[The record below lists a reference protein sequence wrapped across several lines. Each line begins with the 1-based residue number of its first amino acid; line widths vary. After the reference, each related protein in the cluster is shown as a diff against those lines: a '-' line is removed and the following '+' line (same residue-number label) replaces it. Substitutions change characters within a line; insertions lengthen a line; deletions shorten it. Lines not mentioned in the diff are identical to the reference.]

1 MRRRSFLQGSTI
13 LLLGQGL
20 LACGAKNQQT
30 LSVELLKGSIPGQVV
45 DKFQQTLQSQI
56 GLNFVPLEQLQDLYQ
71 QLQAWRD
78 RPQTTSRKRWGI
90 SLPLGS
96 SQKKAADLIT
106 LGDYWLKT
114 AIEEKLIQPLEVE
127 KLKQWPVLPQRWQ
140 EIVTRNEQG
149 LLDAR
154 GKVWGAP
161 YRWGTTV
168 IVYRRDKFARLG
180 WEPVDWS
187 DLWRPELRDRISALD
202 QPREVIGLV
211 LKKLGQSYNTQKI
224 DSIAN
229 LEAELRTLKPQV
241 KFYSSTRYLEPLIMG
256 DTWLAIG
263 WSNDVLPVLGRYPQL
278 QAVVPRSGTALWA
291 DLWVQP
297 VVGKKDDLIY
307 KWIDFCWLPNIA
319 NQISLLTKSN
329 SPITTQ
335 LQKFDIQKSL
345 RKLLIDNQEI
355 FAKSEFLLPLPS
367 QVTAQYQ
374 SLFNI
379 LKK

>member
-13 LLLGQGL
+13 LLFGQGL
-20 LACGAKNQQT
+20 LACSAKNQQT

-45 DKFQQTLQSQI
+45 DKFQQSLQSKI

-78 RPQTTSRKRWGI
+78 RPQTTSQKRWGI
-90 SLPLGS
+90 PLGS

-114 AIEEKLIQPLEVE
+114 AIEEKLIQPLEIE
-127 KLKQWPVLPQRWQ
+127 KLKQWTVLPQRWQ

-168 IVYRRDKFARLG
+168 IVYRRDKFTRLG

-291 DLWVQP
+291 DLWVKP
-297 VVGKKDDLIY
+297 VTGKKDDLIY
-307 KWIDFCWLPNIA
+307 QWIDFCWLPNIA
-319 NQISLLTKSN
+319 NQISLLTKTN
-329 SPITTQ
+329 SPIPTP
-335 LQKFDIQKSL
+335 LQKIDIQASL
-345 RKLLIDNQEI
+345 RKILLDNQEM

-374 SLFNI
+374 SLFNT
-379 LKK
+379 LKE

>member
-13 LLLGQGL
+13 LLFGQGL

-45 DKFQQTLQSQI
+45 DKFQQSLQSKI

-78 RPQTTSRKRWGI
+78 RPQTTSQKRWGI
-90 SLPLGS
+90 PLSS

-114 AIEEKLIQPLEVE
+114 AIEEKLIQPLEIE

-168 IVYRRDKFARLG
+168 IVYRRDKFTRLG
-180 WEPVDWS
+180 WEPVDWT

-291 DLWVQP
+291 DLWVKP
-297 VVGKKDDLIY
+297 VTGKKDDLIY
-307 KWIDFCWLPNIA
+307 QWIDFCWLPNIA
-319 NQISLLTKSN
+319 NQISLLTKTN
-329 SPITTQ
+329 SPISTPIP
-335 LQKFDIQKSL
+335 KFDIQTSL
-345 RKLLIDNQEI
+345 LKILIDNQEL

-374 SLFNI
+374 SLFNT
-379 LKK
+379 LKE

>member
-13 LLLGQGL
+13 LLFGQGL

-45 DKFQQTLQSQI
+45 DKFQQSLQSKI

-78 RPQTTSRKRWGI
+78 RPQTTSQKRWGI
-90 SLPLGS
+90 PLSS

-114 AIEEKLIQPLEVE
+114 AIEEKLIQPLEIE

-168 IVYRRDKFARLG
+168 IVYRRDKFTRLG
-180 WEPVDWS
+180 WEPVDWT

-291 DLWVQP
+291 DLWVKP
-297 VVGKKDDLIY
+297 VTGKKDDLIY
-307 KWIDFCWLPNIA
+307 QWIDFCWLPNIA
-319 NQISLLTKSN
+319 NQISLLTKTN
-329 SPITTQ
+329 SPISTPIT
-335 LQKFDIQKSL
+335 KFDIQTSL
-345 RKLLIDNQEI
+345 LKILIDNQEL

-374 SLFNI
+374 SLFNT
-379 LKK
+379 LKE

>member
-13 LLLGQGL
+13 LLFGQGL

-30 LSVELLKGSIPGQVV
+30 LSIELLKGSIPGQVV
-45 DKFQQTLQSQI
+45 DKFQQSLQSKI

-78 RPQTTSRKRWGI
+78 RPQTTSQKRWGI
-90 SLPLGS
+90 PLSS

-114 AIEEKLIQPLEVE
+114 AIEEKLIQPLEIE

-168 IVYRRDKFARLG
+168 IVYRRDKFTRLG
-180 WEPVDWS
+180 WEPVDWT

-291 DLWVQP
+291 DLWVKP
-297 VVGKKDDLIY
+297 VTGKKDDLIY
-307 KWIDFCWLPNIA
+307 QWIDFCWLPNIA
-319 NQISLLTKSN
+319 NQISLLTKTN
-329 SPITTQ
+329 SPISTPIT
-335 LQKFDIQKSL
+335 KFDIQTSL
-345 RKLLIDNQEI
+345 LKILIDNQEL

-374 SLFNI
+374 SLFNT
-379 LKK
+379 LKE

>member
-13 LLLGQGL
+13 LLFGQGL

-45 DKFQQTLQSQI
+45 DKFQQSLQSKI

-78 RPQTTSRKRWGI
+78 RPQTTSQKRWGI
-90 SLPLGS
+90 PLGS

-114 AIEEKLIQPLEVE
+114 AIEEKLIQPLEIE
-127 KLKQWPVLPQRWQ
+127 KLKQWTVLPQRWQ

-168 IVYRRDKFARLG
+168 IVYRRDKFTRLG

-263 WSNDVLPVLGRYPQL
+263 WSNDVLPVLGHYPQL

-291 DLWVQP
+291 DLWVKP
-297 VVGKKDDLIY
+297 VTGKKDDLIY
-307 KWIDFCWLPNIA
+307 QWIDFCWLPNIA
-319 NQISLLTKSN
+319 NQISLLTKTN
-329 SPITTQ
+329 SPIPTP
-335 LQKFDIQKSL
+335 LQKIDIQTSL
-345 RKLLIDNQEI
+345 RKILLDNQEL

-374 SLFNI
+374 SLFNT
-379 LKK
+379 LKE